1 MTTGRIEAALVLSAE
16 PREAMAD
23 RGPRSVPMLVIRCV
37 TLALIL
43 LLYGTMLPGRAEASI
58 TSCSIGSAVITF
70 SSYDTVTKAQ
80 VDAIGSITV
89 TCTGRS
95 DSHNFVI
102 NATGGNNNSCTSR
115 SMKRT
120 AGTATLN
127 YQLYRNSTRSSEWC
141 DSTRAITFSLNFD
154 WRGSTETITIPVY
167 GRIAAAQN
175 PSAAGPYTD
184 TLTVTVRESG
194 GSTYATGSFL
204 VNGSVLST
212 CSISTT
218 NLGFGT
224 YTAAVLDGSATVTV
238 NCTST
243 TNYTVSL
250 SAGQNLS
257 GGTRRLAGPLGS
269 YLTYQLF
276 QDSARTTAWG
286 DGTALGAKMT
296 GVANGA
302 AQGLPVYGRI
312 PAGQNV
318 RPGSYA
324 DLVVA
329 TVEY

>member
-1 MTTGRIEAALVLSAE
+1 MTGQIEAALVASADSLT
-16 PREAMAD
+16 EAAD
-23 RGPRSVPMLVIRCV
+23 RKARSGPMIVARCV
-37 TLALIL
+37 VVAVML
-43 LLYGTMLPGRAEASI
+43 LLYGIMLPGRAEASI

-70 SSYDTVTKAQ
+70 SSYDTVAKAQ

-89 TCTGRS
+89 TCTGRGS
-95 DSHNFVI
+95 SHDFVI

-127 YQLYRNSTRSSEWC
+127 YQLYRNSTRSSQWC
-141 DSTRAITFSLNFD
+141 DSFRALTFSFSFD

-167 GRIAAAQN
+167 GRIAATQN

-184 TLTVTVRESG
+184 TLTISVRESG

-204 VNGSVLST
+204 VNGSVLGT

-218 NLGFGT
+218 NLAFGT
-224 YTAAVLDGSATVTV
+224 YTAAVLDGTATVTV
-238 NCTST
+238 NCTNS

-257 GGTRRLAGPLGS
+257 GGTRRLAGPLSS

-276 QDSARTTAWG
+276 QDSARATAWA
-286 DGTALGAKMT
+286 DGTALGAKKS

-302 AQGLPVYGRI
+302 AQGLLVYGRI
-312 PAGQNV
+312 PANQLV
-318 RPGSYA
+318 RAGSYA
-324 DLVVA
+324 DVIVA